1 MEVTGKVISIL
12 PEENGNG
19 KNGIWRKQSFVIET
33 EAKFPK
39 KICITSWG
47 DKIDE
52 FAVKQGET
60 ITAHLDIESREYN
73 ARWYTDVK
81 AWKVDK
87 ENDAP
92 TQNPGATAA
101 ANPVSAPT
109 SQEELD
115 NLPF

>member
-1 MEVTGKVISIL
+1 MDVTGKVISIL
-12 PEENGNG
+12 PEESGNG

-33 EAKFPK
+33 DGKYPK

-60 ITAHLDIESREYN
+60 ITAHLEIESREYN
-73 ARWYTDVK
+73 GRWYTDVK
-81 AWKVDK
+81 AWRVDK
-87 ENDAP
+87 GNAP

-101 ANPVSAPT
+101 ANPVPNPNLVDEDS
-109 SQEELD
+109 
-115 NLPF
+115 LPF